1 MSARSGGRHESRKVV
16 TTVESIQRDWRPSAL
31 ASACAPAAALV
42 APPAQVYVLGQ
53 PAVEIHVRT
62 APTFGLDARS
72 LTTNKIN
79 NYMGSTS
86 AMGEGMATSHR
97 KDQKVSV
104 QRVQTVA
111 GDKVKGGNARGIPPR
126 GRPV

>member
-1 MSARSGGRHESRKVV
+1 MV
-16 TTVESIQRDWRPSAL
+16 TTVERILRDWRPSAL
-31 ASACAPAAALV
+31 ASACAHPTALV
-42 APPAQVYVLGQ
+42 ASGAQAYVLGQ

-62 APTFGLDARS
+62 APNFGLDAMTP
-72 LTTNKIN
+72 TTNKIN

-86 AMGEGMATSHR
+86 AMGEGMATSHL

-104 QRVQTVA
+104 QRVQMVA